1 MMVEVKKNIV
11 YLLPSVL
18 VANAIFYSSG
28 GKNRGKVNIPQ
39 EWNLEKTVER
49 NYVKRECLFF
59 RPTSVNSLLTYAG
72 GTSKFTPLAT
82 STH

>member
-11 YLLPSVL
+11 SLLPSVL